1 MLVLLLFAIF
11 FFLFLLLFFFFLRYG
26 TGGGGGLPADEG
38 YSSTA
43 TDQIDLHAPD
53 CGFSS
58 ALGSL
63 ADVDACMEEVALGIQ
78 HSESYLRFLQ
88 HTCREI
94 NNARRIRHQQEV
106 EAKLIERERHEW
118 TTGRKSSIV
127 VAESEIKEYEEL
139 QILPPFTQLH
149 QAVAEFGGQY
159 ACMERCLILASMQRA
174 FTMDETEAESNV
186 QSTANRMHYRP
197 LSVTTGVAAD
207 AALQTAVVDTC
218 LYATRRSTQRVFA
231 TGHTGTAS
239 AMTNFTVDCLT
250 VLLEV
255 LGQRAEDY
263 GVAHLKPGD
272 GLLVGTAGG
281 IVMNFNL
288 RSHHPVVG
296 GPTNPKDEVMRKQQR
311 NESIAC
317 ACAVMNDLEVAVH
330 HTQQLESLLADTVQK
345 GFPPGQHDTEQL
357 LLCVK
362 SLGNV
367 TDSFQVASNA
377 AIESLES
384 VLRPRIRS
392 IVGEAVGSESSALS
406 STSAAAAAAGGF
418 MASSVMSGGKAM
430 ADRSA
435 ASTTSRMNYHLDD
448 ETYNLQQ
455 LSEGYVARLST
466 LLDELL
472 SPLREY
478 LAPRLW
484 DKLLLDVLGTVAKR
498 LESSL
503 RKCEFTSLG
512 ALALDSDMR
521 DLLSYAKDRLH
532 SPEYSSNV
540 TITRACV
547 PLARL
552 LQIAK
557 LSNVDELDDVLD
569 LISSSKRKQNWDL
582 KLDDTK
588 AFLSARVEFDA
599 DKVNE
604 LLRLPDDD

>member
-1 MLVLLLFAIF
+1 
-11 FFLFLLLFFFFLRYG
+11 
-26 TGGGGGLPADEG
+26 
-38 YSSTA
+38 
-43 TDQIDLHAPD
+43 
-53 CGFSS
+53 
-58 ALGSL
+58 
-63 ADVDACMEEVALGIQ
+63 
-78 HSESYLRFLQ
+78 
-88 HTCREI
+88 
-94 NNARRIRHQQEV
+94 
-106 EAKLIERERHEW
+106 
-118 TTGRKSSIV
+118 
-127 VAESEIKEYEEL
+127 
-139 QILPPFTQLH
+139 
-149 QAVAEFGGQY
+149 
-159 ACMERCLILASMQRA
+159 MERCLILASMQRA
-174 FTMDETEAESNV
+174 FTMDETEESNA
-186 QSTANRMHYRP
+186 QSATNRMHYRP
-197 LSVTTGVAAD
+197 FSLTTGVAAD

-239 AMTNFTVDCLT
+239 AMTNFTVDCLS

-255 LGQRAEDY
+255 LSQRAEDY
-263 GVAHLKPGD
+263 GVTRLKPGD
-272 GLLVGTAGG
+272 GLLVGAAGG
-281 IVMNFNL
+281 IVTSL
-288 RSHHPVVG
+288 RFGHHPVVG
-296 GPTNPKDEVMRKQQR
+296 GPTNPKDEVLRKQQR
-311 NESIAC
+311 DENIAR
-317 ACAVMNDLEVAVH
+317 ACAVLNDIEVAVH
-330 HTQQLESLLADTVQK
+330 HTQQLESLLSDTVQK
-345 GFPPGQHDTEQL
+345 GFPPEQHDTEQL
-357 LLCVK
+357 FLCVK

-392 IVGEAVGSESSALS
+392 IVGEAVGSESSALA

-430 ADRSA
+430 ADRA
-435 ASTTSRMNYHLDD
+435 ASTATTSRMNYNLDD

-455 LSEGYVARLST
+455 LSEGYVARLCT

-472 SPLREY
+472 NPLRTY
-478 LAPRLW
+478 LAPHLW

-521 DLLSYAKDRLH
+521 DVLSYAKDRLH

-588 AFLSARVEFDA
+588 AFLGARVEFDA
-599 DKVNE
+599 EKVND
-604 LLRLPDDD
+604 LLCLPDED